1 MDDYYEIL
9 SKDEA
14 DFLIELYEQIRVRV
28 INRENVTL
36 VGIARN
42 MKVRPSELADY
53 MPQILSMLTSLE
65 NEIRQGADRD

>member
-9 SKDEA
+9 SQDEA

-28 INRENVTL
+28 VNREHVTL
-36 VGIARN
+36 VGVARN
-42 MKVRPSELADY
+42 MKVRPAELADY

-65 NEIRQGADRD
+65 NEIQQGRNRD

>member
-14 DFLIELYEQIRVRV
+14 DFLIELYEQIRIRV

-53 MPQILSMLTSLE
+53 MPEILSMLTSLE

>member
-9 SKDEA
+9 SRDEA

>member
-9 SKDEA
+9 SQDEA

>member
-9 SKDEA
+9 SEDEA
-14 DFLIELYEQIRVRV
+14 DFIIELYEQIRTRV
-28 INRENVTL
+28 INGEQVTL
-36 VGIARN
+36 VGIAKN

-65 NEIRQGADRD
+65 NEIRQGRDRD

>member
-9 SKDEA
+9 SQDEA

-36 VGIARN
+36 VGIAKN

-53 MPQILSMLTSLE
+53 MPEILSMLTSLE

>member
-53 MPQILSMLTSLE
+53 MPEILSMLTSLE

>member
-9 SKDEA
+9 SEDEA
-14 DFLIELYEQIRVRV
+14 DLIIELYEQIRTRV
-28 INRENVTL
+28 INGEQVTL
-36 VGIARN
+36 VGIAKN

-65 NEIRQGADRD
+65 NEIRQGRDRD

>member
-28 INRENVTL
+28 INREHVTL

-65 NEIRQGADRD
+65 NEIQQGRDRD

>member
-9 SKDEA
+9 SQDEA

-65 NEIRQGADRD
+65 NEIQQGRDRD

>member
-65 NEIRQGADRD
+65 NEIRQGADRG

>member
-42 MKVRPSELADY
+42 MKIRPSELADY

-65 NEIRQGADRD
+65 NEIQQGRDRD

>member
-1 MDDYYEIL
+1 MDNYYEIL

-28 INRENVTL
+28 INREHVTL

-65 NEIRQGADRD
+65 NEIHPGRDRD

>member
-9 SKDEA
+9 SQDEA

-36 VGIARN
+36 VGIAKN

>member
-9 SKDEA
+9 SEDEA

>member
-65 NEIRQGADRD
+65 NEIQQGRDRD

>member
-1 MDDYYEIL
+1 MDNYYEIL
-9 SKDEA
+9 SQDEA

-53 MPQILSMLTSLE
+53 MPEILSMLTSLE

>member
-9 SKDEA
+9 SQDEA

-53 MPQILSMLTSLE
+53 MPEILSMLTSLE

>member
-1 MDDYYEIL
+1 MDDHYEIL

-28 INRENVTL
+28 INREHVTL

-65 NEIRQGADRD
+65 NEIQQGRDRD

>member
-9 SKDEA
+9 SQDEA

-36 VGIARN
+36 VGIAKN

-65 NEIRQGADRD
+65 NEIRQGTDRD

>member
-36 VGIARN
+36 VGIAKN

-53 MPQILSMLTSLE
+53 MPEILSMLTSLE

>member
-28 INRENVTL
+28 INRESVTL
-36 VGIARN
+36 VGIAKN
-42 MKVRPSELADY
+42 MRVRPSELADY
-53 MPQILSMLTSLE
+53 MPEILSMLTSLE

>member
-36 VGIARN
+36 VGIAKN